1 MSISILFSC
10 GSKDNVEKT
19 INDNQTKTEL
29 TKSEQK
35 IEEFTVRALGN
46 TMAEM
51 KFDIPNITAKEGS
64 KVKITLI
71 NESMDPAMIHNI
83 VFIEYG
89 TRKEIA
95 MEAIES
101 GMSSKYIPN
110 NSNVIAGSDL
120 ANPGETIIFEFDA
133 PKKGNYEFVCTYPG
147 HSEMMRGYFF
157 VK

>member
-10 GSKDNVEKT
+10 GSKDNIEKKS
-19 INDNQTKTEL
+19 NDNQTKIEL

-71 NESMDPAMIHNI
+71 NESIDPAMIHNI
-83 VFIEYG
+83 VFIKYG

-95 MEAIES
+95 MEAIQS
-101 GMSSKYIPN
+101 GMSTKYIPN
-110 NSNVIAGSDL
+110 NNNVIAGSDL
-120 ANPGETIIFEFDA
+120 ANPGETIILEFDA
-133 PKKGNYEFVCTYPG
+133 PKKGNYEFLCTYPG